1 MAIDTAYKTIEA
13 AGQTCTECGTCVARC
28 EVPRDAQDRSIGTI
42 ARTFAELAVDGAP
55 DTEDACASYLSA
67 VAQLAQTDP
76 SIIFA
81 VRRCCMCSYCTVSC
95 PVAIEAR
102 AVFAA
107 LREILTLAGV
117 VTEAGFES
125 TQVDKEWHIFSVYR
139 AVYGIYYV
147 DLPHMDQA
155 QELGADTL
163 FFPGCPLASYAPEL
177 TREVYSYLGEQGIN
191 AVISEACC
199 GSPLKS
205 AGFGDRAR
213 AFKQRFVE
221 EVEAAGI
228 KRVIC
233 VCPGCMKELRGAATS
248 MDAVE
253 FVALPALLQDA
264 GVKIADETL
273 SVVVHAQGAASD
285 ESVQGNEHARVT
297 VFDSCFDRD
306 GTFGKPLRAL
316 LPADRVAEMEHS
328 GSNAL
333 CCGAGGAVSLVDPD
347 LSVARA
353 QRVFDEGADRAD
365 LIVTNC
371 PTCAYTLAYQA
382 RSHPDAARVHANYL
396 ELVFKN
402 RFDWDTVF
410 AQLEGMWSG
419 EYGPWVIEQL
429 T

>member
-1 MAIDTAYKTIEA
+1 
-13 AGQTCTECGTCVARC
+13 
-28 EVPRDAQDRSIGTI
+28 EVPRDAQDRSIGAI
-42 ARTFAELAVDGAP
+42 ARTFAELSGDGAP
-55 DTEDACASYLSA
+55 DTDEKRAAYLLA

-81 VRRCCMCSYCTVSC
+81 VRRCCMCSYCTVTC

-107 LREILTLAGV
+107 LREILSLAGV

-213 AFKQRFVE
+213 AFKQRFAE

-233 VCPGCMKELRGAATS
+233 VCPGCMKELQGAAPS
-248 MDAVE
+248 MGTVE
-253 FVALPALLQDA
+253 FVALPALLRDA
-264 GVKIADETL
+264 GVSIADDAL
-273 SVVVHAQGAASD
+273 VDAAAAQGVAAAD
-285 ESVQGNEHARVT
+285 ANVRVT

-306 GTFGKPLRAL
+306 GTFGSPLRSL
-316 LPADRVAEMEHS
+316 LPAARVAEMEHS
-328 GSNAL
+328 GTNAL

-382 RSHPDAARVHANYL
+382 RSHPGDAAQPAHANYL
-396 ELVFKN
+396 ELVFEN
-402 RFDWDTVF
+402 RFDWDTAF
-410 AQLEGMWSG
+410 SQLEGMWSG